1 MREVF
6 RINDTLQVFKLG
18 TTTNEKIMN
27 SRSEKLV
34 QTYTFSK
41 KQYELVSSGL
51 NDGMKTFFSNADTNC
66 LDCVF
71 NSFGACYTHKFNQYI
86 GFISMLKSIA
96 RKYPTWES
104 IPTEYNL
111 NTLIKMSTNR
121 YVRFG
126 SYGEPSLHPQEVLGG
141 IVKSSKS
148 WTGYTHQWKN
158 NELGNYFMA
167 STHSKEESLM
177 ASVLGY
183 RSFIVSDDK
192 QDSSV
197 NCPASKEAGYKSS
210 CNKCNLCSGVLGTKT
225 KKDIFI
231 ITH

>member
-6 RINDTLQVFKLG
+6 RMNDTLQVFKLG
-18 TTTNEKIMN
+18 TTTNEKIMD
-27 SRSEKLV
+27 SRSEKLL

-41 KQYELVSSGL
+41 KQYELVSRGL

-66 LDCVF
+66 LDCPF
-71 NSFGACYTHKFNQYI
+71 NKFGSCYTHKFNQYI

-104 IPTEYNL
+104 IPTDYNL
-111 NTLIKMSTNR
+111 DTIIKMSTDR

-126 SYGEPSLHPQEVLGG
+126 TYGEPSLHPQDIIKEAVN
-141 IVKSSKS
+141 VSKS
-148 WTGYTHQWKN
+148 YTGYTHQWKK
-158 NELGNYFMA
+158 EDLGNYFMA
-167 STHSKEESLM
+167 STHTKAEALT
-177 ASVLGY
+177 AAVLGY

-192 QDSSV
+192 QDAV
-197 NCPASKEAGYKSS
+197 NCPASKESGYKSS
-210 CNKCNLCSGVLGTKT
+210 CNKCNLCSGVLGTKS

-231 ITH
+231 LTH